1 MHMKKHELTS
11 FSLILVCLLISL
23 SGVASAQSQ
32 HREINRGKER
42 ELSVFM
48 DIAFG
53 SIILERGEKDKIAI
67 LDYEEEEEDRRRFEV
82 SYDVEGGKGKL
93 RIKLKKTKSIWRD
106 NEENNYRILTV
117 KLTDALPVSLEL
129 ELGAGK
135 GDIDLSGIQ
144 IRDLKISSGAS
155 SVELRCDQPNLITT
169 EMIRIESGVSK
180 FTATNLCNT
189 NFKKLKFS
197 GGVGA
202 YKLDFGGTLR
212 HDADAKVEVG
222 LGSIVVYV
230 PREVATR
237 ILYDDSWFSSF
248 DVDREF
254 RKRKSGV
261 YETAFDDSEKR
272 LTIEIESGLGSVRV
286 KRK

>member
-1 MHMKKHELTS
+1 MKTS
-11 FSLILVCLLISL
+11 KFRIELLIAGLAFSFL
-23 SGVASAQSQ
+23 VEQAFAQSQ
-32 HREINRGKER
+32 HREITRGKEK
-42 ELSVFM
+42 ELAVFI

-53 SIILERGEKDKIAI
+53 SIILERGEKDKIAV
-67 LDYEEEEEDRRRFEV
+67 LDYEEENEDGHKFNV
-82 SYDVEGGKGKL
+82 SYDVEGDRGKL
-93 RIKLKKTKSIWRD
+93 RIKLKKSKSIWRD
-106 NEENNYRILTV
+106 NDDEDGYRRLTL
-117 KLTDALPVSLEL
+117 KLTGAIPVSMEL

-155 SVELRCDQPNLITT
+155 SVELHCDQPNVIMTELI
-169 EMIRIESGVSK
+169 EIESGVSK
-180 FTATNLCNT
+180 FTATNLCNI
-189 NFKKLKFS
+189 NFRELKFS

-212 HDADAKVEVG
+212 QDANARVEVG
-222 LGSIVVYV
+222 LGSIIVYV
-230 PREVATR
+230 PREMAARV
-237 ILYDDSWFSSF
+237 LYDDSWFSSF
-248 DVDREF
+248 DVDRDF

-261 YETAFDDSEKR
+261 YETSDDDSGKK

>member
-1 MHMKKHELTS
+1 MKTCKFQIE
-11 FSLILVCLLISL
+11 LLIAGFALSL
-23 SGVASAQSQ
+23 FADQAFTQSQ
-32 HREINRGKER
+32 HREITRGKEKD
-42 ELSVFM
+42 LVVFM

-53 SIILERGEKDKIAI
+53 SIILEHGEKDKIVV
-67 LDYEEEEEDRRRFEV
+67 LDYEEEKEDEHKFHV
-82 SYDVEGGKGKL
+82 SYDVEGDRGKL
-93 RIKLKKTKSIWRD
+93 KIKLKKSKSFWRD
-106 NEENNYRILTV
+106 DDDDNSYRRLTV
-117 KLTDALPVSLEL
+117 KLTGAIPVSLEL

-135 GDIDLSGIQ
+135 GDLDLSGIQ

-155 SVELRCDQPNLITT
+155 SVELRCDQPNVIITDLI
-169 EMIRIESGVSK
+169 EIESGVSK

-189 NFKKLKFS
+189 NFRKLKFS

-202 YKLDFGGTLR
+202 YRLDFGGTLR
-212 HDADAKVEVG
+212 QDANAKVEVG

-230 PREVATR
+230 PKETATR
-237 ILYDDSWFSSF
+237 LLYDDSWFSSF
-248 DVDREF
+248 DVDRDF

-261 YETAFDDSEKR
+261 YETSDDESDKK

>member
-1 MHMKKHELTS
+1 MKTS
-11 FSLILVCLLISL
+11 FLTPFLFILCALTAAPALV
-23 SGVASAQSQ
+23 VAQSQ
-32 HREINRGKER
+32 HREISRGKEK
-42 ELSVFM
+42 ELIVFM

-53 SIILERGEKDKIAI
+53 SIILERGEKAKIAV
-67 LDYEEEEEDRRRFEV
+67 LDYEEEEEDDHKFQV
-82 SYDVEGGKGKL
+82 SYDVDGDRGKL
-93 RIKLKKTKSIWRD
+93 RIKLKKTKSLWRD
-106 NEENNYRILTV
+106 KDDEDNYRRLTL
-117 KLTDALPVSLEL
+117 KLTDALPISIEL

-135 GDIDLSGIQ
+135 GDIDLSGLQIQ
-144 IRDLKISSGAS
+144 ELKISSGAS
-155 SVELRCDQPNLITT
+155 SVELRCDKPNIITT
-169 EMIRIESGVSK
+169 ELIQIESGVSK

-197 GGVGA
+197 GGVGS
-202 YKLDFGGTLR
+202 YKLDFGGTLKQN
-212 HDADAKVEVG
+212 ANAKVEVG

-230 PREVATR
+230 PSEVATK

-248 DVDREF
+248 DIDRDF

-261 YETAFDDSEKR
+261 YETTDGNSERK

>member
-1 MHMKKHELTS
+1 MKKHELTS